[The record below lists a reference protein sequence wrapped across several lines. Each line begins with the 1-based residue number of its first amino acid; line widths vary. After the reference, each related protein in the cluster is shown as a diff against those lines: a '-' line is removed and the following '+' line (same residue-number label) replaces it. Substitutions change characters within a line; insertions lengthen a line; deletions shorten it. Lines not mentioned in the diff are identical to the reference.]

1 MILLIKSGME
11 GWFKAM
17 IESQWGDYQIMGV
30 IQSLINEEKI
40 ETKLIQNCI
49 LTDYE
54 KLEGTERM
62 TIAKRKPLVKDF
74 IIKVTAKIHTIQLES
89 FKGQIHTIRGPLSM
103 HSMIYI
109 VRIRS
114 TRIVRIRQQI
124 VFQLNF

>member
-17 IESQWGDYQIMGV
+17 IENQWGDYQIMGV

-54 KLEGTERM
+54 KLEGTERT

-74 IIKVTAKIHTIQLES
+74 IIKVTAKIHTIQRPNPYDPCIL
-89 FKGQIHTIRGPLSM
+89 
-103 HSMIYI
+103 
-109 VRIRS
+109 
-114 TRIVRIRQQI
+114 
-124 VFQLNF
+124 